1 MMHEWTYGYLLAKRT
16 LLLAGILLV
25 SCGALTAQS
34 GDAPPPPGQMQG
46 RGGGNPERQLQMLT
60 ERLSLTADQ
69 QTQVKALLADQ
80 RQKMQVLR
88 ESNSGAPPDRQ
99 QMEGIRNETDTKINA
114 LLNDDQKAKF
124 AEWQKERNARMGR
137 QQGPD
142 QPPPPPPPQE

>member
-1 MMHEWTYGYLLAKRT
+1 
-16 LLLAGILLV
+16 
-25 SCGALTAQS
+25 
-34 GDAPPPPGQMQG
+34 MQG

-80 RQKMQVLR
+80 RQKMQALR

-99 QMEGIRNETDTKINA
+99 QMEGIRNDTDAKINA
-114 LLNDDQKAKF
+114 LLNENQKAKF
-124 AEWQKERNARMGR
+124 AEWQKERSARMGR

>member
-1 MMHEWTYGYLLAKRT
+1 
-16 LLLAGILLV
+16 
-25 SCGALTAQS
+25 
-34 GDAPPPPGQMQG
+34 MQG

-114 LLNDDQKAKF
+114 LLNDDQRPSLRSGKRSATR
-124 AEWQKERNARMGR
+124 AWR

-142 QPPPPPPPQE
+142 QPPPPPQE